1 MMKLVH
7 VEEMKKIEQEANDA
21 GYPFSEMMERAGE
34 SIATIVHDLFSQEEP
49 STIIGLIGSGNN
61 GGDTLI
67 ALDELQKL
75 GWNCLAYLVRPR
87 AGDDSLLQRVKDT
100 GVRIATLEKDV
111 HFKILD
117 EWIENADVVLDGI
130 LGTGFAS
137 PLKKEVQ
144 AVLNHLSEREN
155 SPFIVA
161 VDCPSGLNCETGE
174 IAKETL
180 KADLTLCLGAVK
192 IGMLKLPAF
201 SYLGELAPV
210 DLDFEKYSPTLRAIQ
225 TSVIE
230 DELLDEV
237 LPDRPM
243 DANKGTFGTLL
254 TIAGSVNYTGAALLA
269 GKSAYRVGV
278 GLVQMAVPSSLHAVL
293 AGNFPEATWIMLP
306 HEMGVIASEAGDV
319 IWKNLDRATAILVGP
334 GLGRENTTKEFLK
347 HLLEGEK
354 PSSIQAPI
362 GFVTTEKKTRPAKK
376 ENLPPLV
383 LDADA
388 LNLLSEIAHWQTL
401 IPAGCVLT
409 PHPGEMARLTGMS
422 IDEIQ
427 ANRQAIATKFAKE
440 WKCIVV
446 LKGAFT
452 VVAEPSGKCSVLPV
466 ATPALARAGT
476 GDILAGIIGG
486 LLAQKIP
493 AYQAACAGVYIHAQA
508 GLFAA
513 DSIGSSQ
520 AVIAGDVLESIS
532 EVFE

>member
-1 MMKLVH
+1 MKLVH

-21 GYPFSEMMERAGE
+21 GYPFSRMMERAGE
-34 SIATIVHDLFSQEEP
+34 SIATVVHGLFSQEEP

-87 AGDDSLLQRVKDT
+87 TGDDSILQRVKNT
-100 GVRIATLEKDV
+100 GVKIALLGEDI

-117 EWIENADVVLDGI
+117 EWLENTDVVLDGI
-130 LGTGFAS
+130 LGTGFTS

-144 AVLNHLSEREN
+144 AVLNHLSEKEK
-155 SPFIVA
+155 SSFIVA
-161 VDCPSGLNCETGE
+161 VDCPSGMNCETGDIE
-174 IAKETL
+174 KETL

-201 SYLGELAPV
+201 AYLGELVPV

-225 TSVIE
+225 TNVIE
-230 DELLDEV
+230 DGLLDEV
-237 LPDRPM
+237 LPDRPL

-278 GLVQMAVPSSLHAVL
+278 GLVQMAVPSSLHGIL

-319 IWKNLDRATAILVGP
+319 IWKNLDRATAIVVGP
-334 GLGRENTTKEFLK
+334 GLGRESTTKEFLK

-354 PSSIQAPI
+354 PSAVQAPI
-362 GFVTTEKKTRPAKK
+362 GFVTTGIKAQPVKTT
-376 ENLPPLV
+376 NLPPLV

-388 LNLLSEIAHWQTL
+388 LNLLSEITHWQTL
-401 IPAGCVLT
+401 IPAGSILT

-427 ANRQAIATKFAKE
+427 ADRQAIVTKYAKE
-440 WKCIVV
+440 WKCVIV

-452 VVAEPSGKCSVLPV
+452 VVAEPGGKCSVLPV
-466 ATPALARAGT
+466 ATPALAKAGT

-486 LLAQKIP
+486 LLAQKMP

-513 DSIGSSQ
+513 DSVGSSQ
-520 AVIAGDVLESIS
+520 AVIASDILESIS